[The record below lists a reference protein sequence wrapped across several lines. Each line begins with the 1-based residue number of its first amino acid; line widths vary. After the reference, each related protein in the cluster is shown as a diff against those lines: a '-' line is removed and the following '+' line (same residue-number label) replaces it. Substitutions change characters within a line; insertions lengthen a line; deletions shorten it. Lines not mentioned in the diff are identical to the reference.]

1 MFRDG
6 QALVKDVVKT
16 ANEVKA
22 IGKEVQGIWGWL
34 SSLFGE
40 PEKETRTIQDL
51 KPKKQKVVF
60 DEQVVLDQIAE
71 DIVTFYK
78 NFYACANAIR
88 EEEEKIEKIYDPDGD
103 TYERAIRLVMAKTNL
118 ERMGTDLTEF
128 MVYHVPPELK
138 DVYTRVNEMIG
149 NVKVKQELA
158 RKAQIRHKAEI
169 LAKER
174 ELKDKIWF
182 RTASTIAVCIVAIY
196 LMGLMWAINRMS
208 HGGM

>member
-22 IGKEVQGIWGWL
+22 IGKEIKGIWGWL

-40 PEKETRTIQDL
+40 PEKETRTIQDI

-60 DEQVVLDQIAE
+60 DEQAILDKIGE
-71 DIVTFYK
+71 DIVVFYK

-118 ERMGTDLTEF
+118 EKMGTELTEF

-158 RKAQIRHKAEI
+158 RKAQLRKKAQIEAKQREI
-169 LAKER
+169 QDR
-174 ELKDKIWF
+174 IWF
-182 RTASTIAVCIVAIY
+182 RTASTIAVGFVAIY
-196 LMGLMWAINRMS
+196 FMGLMWAINRMG